1 MEVPIQSW
9 GPSPP
14 VVIHD
19 LTGALM
25 PRHHVALSA
34 LVPTPWF
41 SVTDI
46 KKTSKNSENHGK
58 SWKILPKYLEK
69 SYLSIRK

>member
-58 SWKILPKYLEK
+58 S
-69 SYLSIRK
+69 YLSILKNPT